1 MLREFRQGCEELM
14 ESEGGSDD
22 SNSTMEGMEP
32 GKRWKKRL
40 GGSDAVFTGTV
51 SNPPRLEEWMRD
63 TDDGKSRDKIE
74 NQKVGYN
81 QRSYKDSL
89 MTKSRWAISG
99 ISVDLSEPLCPK
111 FMIDD
116 KERERLCK
124 PFAKSLFV
132 KLLVSFREW
141 EDYERA
147 LTGGPWVILDKYLS
161 VMRWRPGFNPRK
173 EKIDKIADLGMLP
186 EIEESYVHGK
196 KGSSEVEKV
205 GLEGS
210 NGIEEWE
217 IAKNSKQ
224 ATGPWKV
231 VQRLRRQRR
240 DRPMNEEVKTSSRYD
255 VLNTGEERGQGD
267 IFVRRGAAI
276 EENNGRQFIKR
287 RDRGPRKPM
296 SLVKENGL
304 RTEAVIAPKGSQ
316 QRGKGNGQVM
326 LNDTGVSDCSK
337 KQGLDSV
344 EDVGQYYGDDMEDN
358 GGDKISLVVADADQ
372 VQIEGGATS
381 KGFVVSLKN
390 LIFVHK
396 VDMVVLLETR
406 ISGDKAKK
414 AIRSFGFSFYT
425 VWIEGSKLI
434 DLGAQG
440 PFFTWRGPKWSGH
453 ERVFKRRKGK
463 FRSPSLNHQYLSRID
478 MRREKPF
485 RFEAAWLK
493 HSDFGNFLLTKWV
506 RGGDVC
512 GNIRVLKKQLGV
524 WSKEVFGHIR
534 YRIRGLCRR
543 LERIQRSKYGRGANW
558 LAECIVR
565 QHDSC
570 LWKNVAR
577 LWPEVIKGIGWKVRD
592 GRSVKFWEDRWL
604 NGVDKLGNYFVG
616 ELEMLNSTLTVS
628 QTLNERREWNWAWLE
643 WVLPHEV
650 TQLLK
655 VIPPPCPEDGDDIV
669 VWRGD
674 RETAHNRLL
683 TADRRARIL
692 GGVPTCSRC
701 GGGIEDLDHVLRSCP
716 ESRRIWMALKVL
728 KVRDVHDLKLG
739 DHPELEYIWHGNLHI
754 REMSFS
760 KLKSLVVEGCKIC
773 LVIPFH
779 LLPYL
784 SNLQALEVRKCV
796 YVKTIFDVNKDSGPP
811 SSSSLQLKK
820 LILEEL
826 PNLEH
831 IWNEEPQGILS
842 LQCLQQVCVDEC
854 KSIKSLFPTS
864 VAIDKLE
871 KLELKCCEGLEEII
885 ANEKTEAS
893 FKAAKCASLLQA
905 EDILTKLPSH
915 LHEAHSTNEQ
925 AIVSVEKVVPKL
937 EELLLSEN
945 DITMFS
951 HEQFDA
957 PLFNSIRYLKLMCFH
972 DQTTTFPYRFFL
984 KVRNIQKLLVG
995 CSSFREIFPSMAQLK
1010 GSEFLILQASGFL
1023 SRLKELELNDL
1034 RELSSI
1040 GLEHSWHTIPP
1051 ALQSLRVLGCSNLI
1065 HLVSYIVSFSSL
1077 VDLTLTECH
1086 KLEYVITSS
1095 TAIVVHLER

>member
-1 MLREFRQGCEELM
+1 
-14 ESEGGSDD
+14 
-22 SNSTMEGMEP
+22 
-32 GKRWKKRL
+32 
-40 GGSDAVFTGTV
+40 
-51 SNPPRLEEWMRD
+51 
-63 TDDGKSRDKIE
+63 
-74 NQKVGYN
+74 
-81 QRSYKDSL
+81 
-89 MTKSRWAISG
+89 
-99 ISVDLSEPLCPK
+99 
-111 FMIDD
+111 
-116 KERERLCK
+116 
-124 PFAKSLFV
+124 
-132 KLLVSFREW
+132 
-141 EDYERA
+141 
-147 LTGGPWVILDKYLS
+147 
-161 VMRWRPGFNPRK
+161 
-173 EKIDKIADLGMLP
+173 
-186 EIEESYVHGK
+186 
-196 KGSSEVEKV
+196 
-205 GLEGS
+205 
-210 NGIEEWE
+210 
-217 IAKNSKQ
+217 
-224 ATGPWKV
+224 
-231 VQRLRRQRR
+231 
-240 DRPMNEEVKTSSRYD
+240 
-255 VLNTGEERGQGD
+255 
-267 IFVRRGAAI
+267 
-276 EENNGRQFIKR
+276 
-287 RDRGPRKPM
+287 M

-316 QRGKGNGQVM
+316 QRSVQGEKSKQEERMGTDKGNLTIPVSEYRGKGNGQVM

-372 VQIEGGATS
+372 VQIEGSMDVCEGREIGGQMPWYFTAVYAS
-381 KGFVVSLKN
+381 PHENVRGELWEKL
-390 LIFVHK
+390 
-396 VDMVVLLETR
+396 D
-406 ISGDKAKK
+406 
-414 AIRSFGFSFYT
+414 
-425 VWIEGSKLI
+425 GSKLI

-453 ERVFKRRKGK
+453 ERVFKRLDRCLCNMEWQELFPDSMVKAGV
-463 FRSPSLNHQYLSRID
+463 RVSSDHHPLIINTCPESD

-493 HSDFGNFLLTKWV
+493 HSDFRNFLLTKWV

-543 LERIQRSKYGRGANW
+543 PKDEGGVGIRRLKGMNDALVGKIVWNLLAKPKGLCSQILKAKYGRGANW

-628 QTLNERREWNWAWLE
+628 QTLNREGNWNWAWLE

-674 RETAHNRLL
+674 RETG
-683 TADRRARIL
+683 I
-692 GGVPTCSRC
+692 RC

-925 AIVSVEKVVPKL
+925 AIVSVEKDAARL
-937 EELLLSEN
+937 ICRSEN
-945 DITMFS
+945 TALS
-951 HEQFDA
+951 
-957 PLFNSIRYLKLMCFH
+957 
-972 DQTTTFPYRFFL
+972 FL
-984 KVRNIQKLLVG
+984 
-995 CSSFREIFPSMAQLK
+995 P
-1010 GSEFLILQASGFL
+1010 
-1023 SRLKELELNDL
+1023 
-1034 RELSSI
+1034 
-1040 GLEHSWHTIPP
+1040 
-1051 ALQSLRVLGCSNLI
+1051 
-1065 HLVSYIVSFSSL
+1065 YIVFIL
-1077 VDLTLTECH
+1077 PVEM
-1086 KLEYVITSS
+1086 
-1095 TAIVVHLER
+1095 IVVL